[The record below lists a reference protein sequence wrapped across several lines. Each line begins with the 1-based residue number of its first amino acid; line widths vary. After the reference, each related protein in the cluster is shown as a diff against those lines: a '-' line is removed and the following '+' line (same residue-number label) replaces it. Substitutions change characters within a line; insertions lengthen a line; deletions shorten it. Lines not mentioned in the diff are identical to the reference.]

1 MKPCPCGSGQP
12 RREKKDGY
20 GIFLTF
26 VCDRCE
32 TKKMAEFRSDIR
44 QRYQTDEQVEPD
56 Y

>member
-1 MKPCPCGSGQP
+1 MKPCTCGSGLT

-32 TKKMAEFRSDIR
+32 AQKMAGFRPDINE
-44 QRYQTDEQVEPD
+44 RYDTDEPIEAD
-56 Y
+56 